1 MLCQLS
7 YRGIT
12 HGTLLVAHSET
23 KNCCTLRKKKLLHT
37 QKKKLKTFVARFW
50 PWKRLQDTQKRYLH
64 VRESNPGRLRDR
76 QKCYQLHQRGQPPAR
91 IELATLRL
99 LSACSARLS
108 YRGTCMLPT
117 RIELAT
123 LGLWDPRAANCAT
136 GADIRVRVQ
145 GFDPKNEHLWC
156 CACTCKKKLDTPTV
170 GLEPTTTRLR
180 VLRSTNWARRDGN
193 SCSESKFR
201 S

>member
-7 YRGIT
+7 YRGIV
-12 HGTLLVAHSET
+12 HGTLLVAHSEKNCWHT
-23 KNCCTLRKKKLLHT
+23 QKKKNVAHSEKNCCTLKKKIVAHLTKKNIEQICSKVLTLKTASEH
-37 QKKKLKTFVARFW
+37 QKKN
-50 PWKRLQDTQKRYLH
+50 LH

-123 LGLWDPRAANCAT
+123 LELWDPRAANCAT
-136 GADIRVRVQ
+136 GADV
-145 GFDPKNEHLWC
+145 
-156 CACTCKKKLDTPTV
+156 
-170 GLEPTTTRLR
+170 RLR
-180 VLRSTNWARRDGN
+180 VHNFDPQN
-193 SCSESKFR
+193 EH
-201 S
+201 

>member
-7 YRGIT
+7 YRGIV
-12 HGTLLVAHSET
+12 HGTLLVAHQKKS
-23 KNCCTLRKKKLLHT
+23 CCTQKKKLLHT
-37 QKKKLKTFVARFW
+37 KKKMYKLVARFW
-50 PWKRLQDTQKRYLH
+50 PWKRLQGTKKKKLH

-136 GADIRVRVQ
+136 GAVTN
-145 GFDPKNEHLWC
+145 GF
-156 CACTCKKKLDTPTV
+156 
-170 GLEPTTTRLR
+170 
-180 VLRSTNWARRDGN
+180 N
-193 SCSESKFR
+193 SNYR
-201 S
+201 P